1 MNPKNRKCKMK
12 VSQAVKY
19 YLDYHKMNSKK
30 NTTRNQEFT
39 LSRFQSQFSNRELE
53 SITSDEILSFLT
65 QLTEGIKQ
73 TTKRIRYANLQISSN
88 S

>member
-1 MNPKNRKCKMK
+1 MT
-12 VSQAVKY
+12 
-19 YLDYHKMNSKK
+19 LKK

-65 QLTEGIKQ
+65 QLTEGTKQ
-73 TTKRIRYANLQISSN
+73 TTKEAEVVSIPQNVAGRIMKYIMAFI
-88 S
+88 